1 MTDFIQDA
9 HPVTILIPVYGAA
22 EKLRL
27 CLDSLHRFAPAD
39 SRIYVL
45 DDATPDESIAAVCQT
60 MAATGMNLQY
70 ARSPENRG
78 FVHTCNW
85 GAGEFWQSGSD
96 LLLLN
101 SDTEITQGAIE
112 EMQVVLRLH
121 EKHAVVTPRS
131 NNATIFSV
139 PAIGRLLPPQ
149 QSYEVW
155 LKVKGDLPRYTVMP
169 TAVGFCL
176 LIKRTVYERFGLF
189 DEAYSPGYNEEND
202 FVCRINRYGY
212 SAVAANHAFV
222 FHYESSSFGE
232 RRVQLEDVN
241 RERLLRRYPEYE
253 RKVSD
258 YIKFYLDPVEAF
270 ASLHVRHRPRI
281 LFDLFHLPAA
291 HTGTSEFG
299 LNLLREVGRIV
310 EDEFDLYVG
319 ICQPEAFFDNVL
331 AGYRIYEDHPHHRMT
346 FDLLFKP
353 CQVFSWHE
361 FRRMNRLAP
370 RITWVLQDIIAVRCE
385 YLNSPVRRDLFERA
399 VSLSNCVFT
408 ISQFSQADYAAF
420 YGTVDSNMRVIYHG
434 TNERLG
440 NGLPAIGEYILIMG
454 NYFAHKG
461 VSDALAH
468 LSAEYPVMVVGG
480 TELAKDNPNV
490 RWLKSGQV
498 SHLEMREAVA
508 GARLLVYPSH
518 YEGFG
523 LPIIDALAMGKP
535 VIALESEVNHEIS
548 VLLNDSN
555 FEMIRSLRELN
566 GVISRLWRDAANQ
579 PMRQPRRWCDTAEEY
594 VNVFRELLLED
605 INIERL
611 RIRSRALFTVEVFDG
626 SLSV

>member
-1 MTDFIQDA
+1 M
-9 HPVTILIPVYGAA
+9 
-22 EKLRL
+22 
-27 CLDSLHRFAPAD
+27 DSLHRFAPAD
-39 SRIYVL
+39 SRVYVL
-45 DDATPDESIAAVCQT
+45 DDATPDESIAAVCKV
-60 MAATGMNLQY
+60 MSATGMNLQY
-70 ARSPENRG
+70 ARRPENRG

-85 GAGEFWQSGSD
+85 GAREFWQSGSD

-101 SDTEITQGAIE
+101 SDTEITQGAVE

-139 PAIGRLLPPQ
+139 PATGRLLPPQ
-149 QSYEVW
+149 ESYAVW
-155 LKVKGDLPRYTVMP
+155 LKVKDDLPRYTVMP

-232 RRVQLEDVN
+232 RRAQLEAVN
-241 RERLLRRYPEYE
+241 RERLLSRYPEYG

-258 YIKFYLDPVEAF
+258 YIKFYLDPVEVF
-270 ASLHVRHRPRI
+270 ASLHLRRRPRI

-299 LNLLREVGRIV
+299 LNLLREVGQIV

-331 AGYRIYEDHPHHRMT
+331 AGYRIYEDQPDHRMT

-370 RITWVLQDIIAVRCE
+370 RISWVLQDIIAVRCE
-385 YLNSPVRRDLFERA
+385 YLNSPARRDLFERA
-399 VSLSNCVFT
+399 VNLSDCVFT

-420 YGTVDSNMRVIYHG
+420 YGAADRNMRVIYHG
-434 TNERLG
+434 TSERLG
-440 NGLPAIGEYILIMG
+440 NGLPAAGEYILIMG
-454 NYFAHKG
+454 NFFAHKG
-461 VSDALAH
+461 ISDALAH
-468 LSAEYPVMVVGG
+468 LNAEYPVMVVGG
-480 TELAKDNPNV
+480 TELAEDRPNI
-490 RWLKSGQV
+490 RWLKSGEI
-498 SHLEMREAVA
+498 SHLEMREAMA

-523 LPIIDALAMGKP
+523 LPVIDALAMGKP
-535 VIALESEVNHEIS
+535 VIALESEVNREIS
-548 VLLNDSN
+548 ALLNDPN
-555 FEMIRSLRELN
+555 FEMIQSLRELN
-566 GVISRLWRDAANQ
+566 DAISRLWRGAANQ
-579 PMRQPRRWCDTAEEY
+579 PMHQPRRWRDTADAY
-594 VNVFRELLLED
+594 VEAFRELLLQD

-611 RIRSRALFTVEVFDG
+611 RVRSRALRDLEILDG
-626 SLSV
+626 FLAT